1 MRIKVCAK
9 PLTKFTGDL
18 AVFFVDEGK
27 EYFLPP
33 DKTIAEL
40 SQHYLK
46 AVKQKKIR
54 QEMVVTP
61 PTSAPFKAY
70 YFYAPSLNKFYSYS
84 EAVKIAANHCQEY
97 ATNMGYAR
105 MCFLLDSSAGASN
118 ISQIA
123 EGLLLGAYRFKK
135 YKTNEKQTEVVQHIC
150 LCVAEKVLNTARKQL
165 DNTAEL
171 CTTINQCRE
180 IINEPPDRIYPDSL
194 AKIARQL
201 AARHNL
207 RCQVLDERQLQ
218 RAGYNATLKVGRG
231 SQYPPRLVV
240 IEYRPAGK
248 LASPTDK
255 HLCLIGK
262 GITFDTGGI
271 CLKPPDRMWEMK
283 SDMTGAA
290 VVIFVMALVARLKP
304 PFPITAI
311 APLVQNAI
319 GSRAA
324 LPGEIIITP
333 VGKTIHVINTDAE
346 GRLILTDAMH
356 LAGKYKPT
364 HIIDIAT
371 LTGSIVRALGTSLTG
386 LFANDPQWAEQI
398 IRAGKEVGEDMWE
411 MPLYEEYKKLL
422 KSEVADI
429 DNVTATPN
437 GGAITA
443 ALFLQ
448 EFVPAGAKW
457 AHLDIAGT
465 AFVEKKWKYYNAG
478 ATACPLKTIYA
489 LI

>member
-1 MRIKVCAK
+1 M
-9 PLTKFTGDL
+9 
-18 AVFFVDEGK
+18 
-27 EYFLPP
+27 
-33 DKTIAEL
+33 AE
-40 SQHYLK
+40 
-46 AVKQKKIR
+46 
-54 QEMVVTP
+54 
-61 PTSAPFKAY
+61 
-70 YFYAPSLNKFYSYS
+70 
-84 EAVKIAANHCQEY
+84 
-97 ATNMGYAR
+97 
-105 MCFLLDSSAGASN
+105 
-118 ISQIA
+118 
-123 EGLLLGAYRFKK
+123 
-135 YKTNEKQTEVVQHIC
+135 
-150 LCVAEKVLNTARKQL
+150 
-165 DNTAEL
+165 
-171 CTTINQCRE
+171 
-180 IINEPPDRIYPDSL
+180 
-194 AKIARQL
+194 
-201 AARHNL
+201 RHKL
-207 RCQVLDERQLQ
+207 RCKIMDERQLR
-218 RAGYNATLKVGRG
+218 RAGYNATLKVGKG

-240 IEYRPAGK
+240 IEYRPERRV
-248 LASPTDK
+248 ASADDK

-262 GITFDTGGI
+262 GITYDTGGI

-304 PFPITAI
+304 SFPVTAI
-311 APLVQNAI
+311 TPLVQNAI

-324 LPGEIIITP
+324 LPGEIITTP
-333 VGKTIHVINTDAE
+333 TGKTIHVINTDAE
-346 GRLILTDAMH
+346 GRLILSDAMH

-364 HIIDIAT
+364 HIIDVAT

-448 EFVPAGAKW
+448 EFVPAGTKW

-465 AFVEKKWKYYNAG
+465 AFAEKKWKYYAVG

-489 LI
+489 IIQQMR